1 LVGPEPT
8 TYRDVVV
15 RTAAL
20 MGREVSIRSLPIS
33 LAKLGAAITG
43 GTRRGGMT
51 PNVIDV
57 ITSDEA
63 VHENAAVALGVTLT
77 PLSATLEKLVS
88 SKIAVPHS

>member
-1 LVGPEPT
+1 
-8 TYRDVVV
+8 
-15 RTAAL
+15 
-20 MGREVSIRSLPIS
+20 MGREVSIRSLPVW

-43 GTRRGGMT
+43 WTRRGGMT

-63 VHENAAVALGVTLT
+63 VHENAAAALGVTLT

-88 SKIAVPHS
+88 SNTAVPHS